1 MIRVVIVDDEFPTRQ
16 EFFSILQN
24 INDVEV
30 VAQCSIGQELLDFLH
45 SNTCDIVFL
54 DIEMPQVNGLE
65 IARIIRS
72 TVSNP
77 PLIVFS
83 TGYCEFAVQAFELQA
98 FDYVLKPYTQ
108 ERILLTIMRYRNLK
122 KRLENNKPKDNFKL
136 PVWHK
141 EKMILLNPA
150 EEISLIRAEQQ
161 KVIISTNKGEFETN
175 TPLKDLEQKLKD
187 QGFLRTHKSFI
198 VNISKIREIIP
209 WFNDT
214 FILTLDNCSQKEIPV
229 SRHYLPDF
237 KKFLNL

>member
-16 EFFSILQN
+16 ELSSILQN
-24 INDVEV
+24 VNDVDI
-30 VAQCSIGQELLDFLH
+30 VAQCSIGQELLDYLA
-45 SNTCDIVFL
+45 NNVADIVFL

-72 TVSNP
+72 TVPNP

-83 TGYCEFAVQAFELQA
+83 TGYGQFAVQAFELQA
-98 FDYVLKPYTQ
+98 FDYVLKHYTQ

-122 KRLENNKPKDNFKL
+122 KQLESNKPKDNFKL
-136 PVWHK
+136 PVWYN
-141 EKMILLNPA
+141 EKMLLLNPV

-161 KVIISTNKGEFETN
+161 RVIVSTNKGDIEIN
-175 TPLKDLEQKLKD
+175 ASLKEIEQKLKGH
-187 QGFLRTHKSFI
+187 GFLRTHKSFI

-214 FILTLDNCSQKEIPV
+214 FILTLENCSQKEIPV

-237 KKFLNL
+237 KKELNI

>member
-1 MIRVVIVDDEFPTRQ
+1 MIKVVIVDDEFPTRQ
-16 EFFSILQN
+16 ELSSILQN
-24 INDVEV
+24 INDVEI
-30 VAQCSIGQELLDFLH
+30 VAQCSIGQELLDYLQN
-45 SNTCDIVFL
+45 NTADIVFL

-72 TVSNP
+72 TISNP

-83 TGYCEFAVQAFELQA
+83 TGYGQFAVQAFELQA

-108 ERILLTIMRYRNLK
+108 ERILLTIMRFRNQK
-122 KRLENNKPKDNFKL
+122 KQMEKITPKDNFKL
-136 PVWHK
+136 PVWHND
-141 EKMILLNPA
+141 KMILLNPV

-161 KVIISTNKGEFETN
+161 RVIVSTNKGEFEISAS
-175 TPLKDLEQKLKD
+175 LKDVEQKLKGL
-187 QGFLRTHKSFI
+187 GFLRTHKSFI

-214 FILTLDNCSQKEIPV
+214 FILTLENCSQKEIPV

-237 KKFLNL
+237 KKILNI